1 MALLAVAAI
10 SARLLAEAAAHDGC
24 RAVALD
30 LFGDLDT
37 RRAAAQWLP
46 IGAPAGLR
54 IDGPAL
60 LAALRGLV
68 RRGGGEVLGWIPGGG
83 FEGRPD
89 LIEAGAE
96 VLPLIGTPARAVRRL
111 RDPALFFGALA
122 AHGIDH
128 PEVRTVAPADPQGW
142 LLKDAAG
149 CGGWHIRSADAAAAP
164 GGSAYFQRL
173 WPGRPMSATF
183 IANGRDALVV
193 GFNELIVRPFGAHPF
208 VYAGCVGP
216 VPVAPALAQG
226 VGQAVH
232 MLTAEF
238 GLRGWCS
245 LDFIDDNG
253 RIGVLEVNPRP
264 PATMALYGPRG
275 LIDAQLQACL
285 HGELPGPARF
295 PGRPVRGHEI
305 VYARRSFT
313 LGAQAARRLADRAD
327 AHDLPRAGTH
337 FSAGDPI
344 CSLSAEALDAE
355 QARALLTTRR
365 DALRH
370 TLETESHDHPDP

>member
-1 MALLAVAAI
+1 M
-10 SARLLAEAAAHDGC
+10 LAEAAAHDGC

-30 LFGDLDT
+30 LFGDVDT

-46 IGAPAGLR
+46 IGAPDALR

-60 LAALRGLV
+60 MAALHGLV
-68 RRGGGEVLGWIPGGG
+68 RRGGGEVIGWIPGGG
-83 FEGRPD
+83 FEGRPE
-89 LIEAGAE
+89 LIDAGAE

-111 RDPALFFGALA
+111 RDPVVFFDALA

-128 PEVRTVAPADPQGW
+128 PEVQTVAPADPEGW
-142 LLKDAAG
+142 LRKDAAG
-149 CGGWHIRSADAAAAP
+149 CGGWHIRHANAAT
-164 GGSAYFQRL
+164 GSTSGSAYFQRA

-183 IANGRDALVV
+183 IANGRDALLV

-208 VYAGCVGP
+208 VYAGCIGP
-216 VPVAPALAQG
+216 VPVAPAVANA
-226 VGQAVH
+226 VGHAVRT
-232 MLTAEF
+232 LTAEF

-245 LDFIDDNG
+245 LDFIDDDG

-285 HGELPGPARF
+285 RSELPSPARF
-295 PGRPVRGHEI
+295 AGHPVRGHEI
-305 VYARRSFT
+305 VYARRPFT
-313 LGAQAARRLADRAD
+313 LGAQAARRLVDRPD
-327 AHDLPRAGTH
+327 THDLPHAGTA
-337 FSAGDPI
+337 FSAGDPV
-344 CSLSAEALDAE
+344 CSLSAEAVHAE
-355 QARALLTTRR
+355 QVRALLTTQR

-370 TLETESHDHPDP
+370 TLETEHHDHPDRP